1 MRYLVVTLSCLLP
14 SLLCAQ
20 TSVRTSSVSVSS
32 LALQDVGPWGA
43 AALPEGMTA
52 LSSDLWRGADAGTLA
67 IAFSKISADQRFPSL
82 QILSRQAIFS
92 GGVAPTTDPDV
103 AHARF
108 EAANR
113 LGPSE
118 AAARLIFA
126 VPRLSSDG
134 SLAAIAIDAGLRA
147 GRIDDACGLI
157 EAVPVSGQGIVWLE
171 SRATCYALNNEP
183 AAANLSVD
191 LAKSRGLTDTWMSRA
206 VAAVSGPLTA
216 PPPFRVDSGRA
227 LALSLRANL
236 KPPLTLATITDP
248 AALSALVR
256 NAAFMD
262 TLAPPERA
270 ALTTNAAA
278 RNAVPIEL
286 ASQPLLAPVPPP
298 IASAD
303 GAAPP
308 LPVVPETQI
317 PPAPVPSIP
326 AQLTQRIL
334 AAPTL
339 GARAVEARLAVP
351 ELRRIMATQPGLLTL
366 ADVPV
371 LTEAALWA
379 GDGTLARAVAGLSPE
394 PLNPKLTLVGAI
406 YDLSIQPQIVQQIID
421 SAGNDPVARRLALRD
436 AVIGWSAGLP
446 IGSAVSSLLQQGV
459 PWSQPGNAGVRIALD
474 LAVARGSKGEVA
486 LLSAYALQGEEPI
499 NANVE
504 TLITAIRALRRVGL
518 EGAARDLARDY
529 LLANYVTL
537 PVVRPVQRARAPV
550 GTTSSRTQ
558 GQSTTPTRPAARAPQ
573 SEPAPLPSPPAA
585 PPPPPSPPARAKPTW
600 GTP

>member
-1 MRYLVVTLSCLLP
+1 MRFLLITLSCLLP
-14 SLLCAQ
+14 SLTLAQ
-20 TSVRTSSVSVSS
+20 TTNRPAQIGVSS

-43 AALPEGMTA
+43 AALPQGMTA

-67 IAFSKISADQRFPSL
+67 IAFAKISADQRFPSL

-92 GGVAPTTDPDV
+92 GGIAPSTDPDV
-103 AHARF
+103 ARTRF

-134 SLAAIAIDAGLRA
+134 GLATIAIDAGLRA

-171 SRATCYALNNEP
+171 SRATCYALNNEA

-191 LAKSRGLTDTWMSRA
+191 LAKSRGLTDTWISRA

-227 LALSLRANL
+227 VALSLRAGL

-256 NAAFMD
+256 NTAFMD
-262 TLAPPERA
+262 TLAPPERT
-270 ALTTNAAA
+270 ALTANAAA
-278 RNAVPIEL
+278 RSAVPIEL
-286 ASQPLLAPVPPP
+286 ASQPFLTPVPPP
-298 IASAD
+298 PASAD

-308 LPVVPETQI
+308 LPAVPEV
-317 PPAPVPSIP
+317 PVPTIP
-326 AQLTQRIL
+326 AQLTGRIL

-394 PLNPKLTLVGAI
+394 PLDPKLTLVVAI
-406 YDLSIQPQIVQQIID
+406 YDLSIQPQIVQQMID
-421 SAGNDPVARRLALRD
+421 GAGNDPVARRLALRD

-446 IGSAVSSLLQQGV
+446 IGSGVSSLLQQGV

-474 LAVARGSKGEVA
+474 LAAARGSKGEVA

-518 EGAARDLARDY
+518 EGGARDLARDY

-537 PVVRPVQRARAPV
+537 PVVRPTPRARVPGGATPP
-550 GTTSSRTQ
+550 RTQ
-558 GQSTTPTRPAARAPQ
+558 GRPAPATRPAAQTPQ
-573 SEPAPLPSPPAA
+573 SEPAPAPSPPPAA
-585 PPPPPSPPARAKPTW
+585 LPPPPRAKPSW